1 MVATSL
7 PGEAEAWGLAALL
20 TFQHA
25 RAAARFAD
33 AGDLVLLPDQDRS
46 RWDRAADRG
55 RRGDARAR
63 GRAALPRAVPAPRR
77 HRGLPRDQPVVGGD
91 RLAPDRDALRGADPA
106 RPVAGRPPQPR
117 GGDVADRTRRRSSP
131 RWHDVDELAD
141 RLDGYHLFH
150 ATRAELLT
158 RLGRDDEAAAANARA
173 LALTTNEAERRLL
186 ATRLHRHPLTD
197 GS

>member
-1 MVATSL
+1 MLTRYDPSPVVRLNRAVAMSQIG
-7 PGEAEAWGLAALL
+7 P
-20 TFQHA
+20 
-25 RAAARFAD
+25 
-33 AGDLVLLPDQDRS
+33 AG
-46 RWDRAADRG
+46 G
-55 RRGDARAR
+55 RAR
-63 GRAALPRAVPAPRR
+63 
-77 HRGLPRDQPVVGGD
+77 
-91 RLAPDRDALRGADPA
+91 
-106 RPVAGRPPQPR
+106 
-117 GGDVADRTRRRSSP
+117 
-131 RWHDVDELAD
+131 RWHAVDELAD